1 MSSVIFKY
9 TQNIFLAK
17 TEKDFRTLLENLTNY
32 LGMDGYTF
40 FYLNM
45 HKQVQLLDGRPAD
58 FVDYY
63 NEKEWLF
70 FDPVVRTA
78 FQKSNPLLWNK
89 DVQAKTATQK
99 IIYNTGADAGIKD
112 GFLFQI
118 EDGKENGALTFYSNI
133 VGKSTTAVYEEEK
146 LNLQIFTQAFY
157 LAYKN
162 YIGTKPPKPIDSPL
176 SEREN
181 EILFLMADGLQ
192 NVEISRK
199 LSISA
204 DTVKEHISKISNK
217 LESRNRAHSV
227 AIALRNKFIIT

>member
-17 TEKDFRTLLENLTNY
+17 TEKDFRTLLENLTGY

-45 HKQVQLLDGRPAD
+45 HKEVQLLDGRPTD

-78 FQKSNPLLWNK
+78 FQKSDTLLWNK

-99 IIYNTGADAGIKD
+99 IIMNTAADVGIKD

-118 EDGKENGALTFYSNI
+118 EDGKENGALTFYSNV

-162 YIGTKPPKPIDSPL
+162 YIGTKITKPRGSPL

-217 LESRNRAHSV
+217 LNSRNRAHSV